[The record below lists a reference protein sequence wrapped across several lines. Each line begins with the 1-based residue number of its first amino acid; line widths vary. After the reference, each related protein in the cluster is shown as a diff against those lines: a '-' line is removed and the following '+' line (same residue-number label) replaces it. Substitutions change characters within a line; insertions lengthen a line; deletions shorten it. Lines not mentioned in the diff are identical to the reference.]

1 MAGQYMR
8 TAFVSHGNFV
18 IASVLP
24 VILCAPKYLAGEMS
38 LGTVMQAA
46 AAFIQVQYAFNW
58 IVDNYPRLAEWTAS
72 ARRASNLL
80 IAIEGLDRVALT
92 QVGAI
97 HRGEEEGAA
106 IRLRGVSVALSDG
119 TVVVDDA
126 DVTVQFGERVLVSG
140 ESGTGKSTLVRAIAG
155 LWPWGEGE
163 IVLKPGARLFLM
175 PQKPYIPLG
184 TLRRAA
190 TYPQAPEE
198 IDDKTLRDTLE
209 LVGLGH
215 LIEKLDD
222 EEEGWDRILSGG
234 EQQRLAF
241 ARLFLHRPD
250 IVVMDEATSALDSDS
265 QAALMTNLAEH
276 LPKTAIISVG
286 HRQELEQFHERK
298 INLIR
303 KEGGAKLV
311 PGEIVAPAISVL
323 GNFMKRFRPVPAA
336 SPVTPTAGIAS
347 RDQGRRDAA

>member
-1 MAGQYMR
+1 M
-8 TAFVSHGNFV
+8 FVSHGNFV
-18 IASVLP
+18 IASVIP
-24 VILCAPKYLAGEMS
+24 IILCSPKYLAGDMS

-80 IAIEGLDRVALT
+80 VAIDGLDRIEES

-97 HRGEEEGAA
+97 TRSEEEGAA

-126 DVTVQFGERVLVSG
+126 DVTVQFGEKLLVAG
-140 ESGTGKSTLVRAIAG
+140 DSGTGKSTLVRAIAG

-163 IVLKPGARLFLM
+163 IILKPGAKMFLM

-184 TLRRAA
+184 TLRRATA
-190 TYPQAPEE
+190 YPQALEAV
-198 IDDKTLRDTLE
+198 DDKTLHNALK
-209 LVGLGH
+209 LVGLEH
-215 LIEKLDD
+215 LVEKLD
-222 EEEGWDRILSGG
+222 EEAAWDRTLSGG

-241 ARLFLHRPD
+241 ARLFLQKPD
-250 IVVMDEATSALDSDS
+250 IVVMDEATSALDEES
-265 QAALMTNLAEH
+265 QAMLMTSLGER

-286 HRQELEQFHERK
+286 HRSELEAFHERK
-298 INLIR
+298 VNLIR

-311 PGEIVAPAISVL
+311 PGEIVAPPISIVSAL
-323 GNFMKRFRPVPAA
+323 MKRWRAPTAA
-336 SPVTPTAGIAS
+336 SPATPTAANS
-347 RDQGRRDAA
+347 DLDRPPRSAA